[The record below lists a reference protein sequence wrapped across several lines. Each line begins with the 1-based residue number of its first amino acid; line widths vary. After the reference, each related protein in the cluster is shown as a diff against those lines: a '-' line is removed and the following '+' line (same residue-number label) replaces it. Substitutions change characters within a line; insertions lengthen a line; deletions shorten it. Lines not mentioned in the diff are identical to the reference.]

1 MDQELKTQLDRI
13 EAHQALLDQ
22 KLEYVINSVE
32 DAFKAVAE
40 SPMLRNMF
48 KL

>member
-1 MDQELKTQLDRI
+1 MEQDLKAQLDRI
-13 EAHQALLDQ
+13 EAKQALLDQ

-48 KL
+48 KM